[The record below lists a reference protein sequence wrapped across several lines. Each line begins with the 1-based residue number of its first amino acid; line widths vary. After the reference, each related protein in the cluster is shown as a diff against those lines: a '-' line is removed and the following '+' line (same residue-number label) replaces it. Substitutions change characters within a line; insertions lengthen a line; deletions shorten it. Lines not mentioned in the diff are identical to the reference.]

1 MSAEDR
7 TAESRI
13 DTREAR
19 NTALLSWY
27 RSNRRALPWRDT
39 TDPYKILVAEIMSHQ
54 TQISRVVPAYEAFL
68 ERFPTVEALASSS
81 LRDVMA
87 VWTGLG
93 YNNRA
98 RRLHDTARHIRAHG
112 WPDTVEGL
120 LDLPGIGPY
129 TAHAVAAFSM
139 GIRVPAID
147 TNLKRVLSRWYGE
160 GLDGLTLRTAA
171 EESLGADAATWN
183 QAVMDLGAAICT
195 PRNPRCDLCPV
206 TRYCTG
212 PEVYVAPRAQPRFEG
227 SVRQVRGAVVRR
239 LVQGPDDTDGL
250 LEATGADP
258 GRLETALDGLIY
270 DDVILESEDGTFR
283 LAD

>member
-1 MSAEDR
+1 MSSEDR
-7 TAESRI
+7 TVEDRI
-13 DTREAR
+13 DTGEAR

-27 RSNRRALPWRDT
+27 RSNGRALPWRNT
-39 TDPYKILVAEIMSHQ
+39 KDPYRILVAEIMSHQ
-54 TQISRVVPAYEAFL
+54 TQISRVVPAYERFL
-68 ERFPTVEALASSS
+68 ERFPTVDALATSS

-98 RRLHDTARHIRAHG
+98 RRLHEAARHITAHG

-160 GLDGLTLRTAA
+160 ELDGLTLRNAA
-171 EESLGADAATWN
+171 EESLGPDAAAWN
-183 QAVMDLGAAICT
+183 QALMDLGATICT

-206 TRYCTG
+206 TRHCAG
-212 PEVYVAPRAQPRFEG
+212 PEVYVPPRAQSRFEG
-227 SVRQVRGAVVRR
+227 SVRQVRGAIVRR
-239 LVQGPDDTDGL
+239 LVHGHADTDEL

-258 GRLETALDGLIY
+258 GRLETALDGLIH
-270 DDVILESEDGTFR
+270 DDVIVESQDGSFR
-283 LAD
+283 LVD